1 MSRQAIFNGHTWII
15 MLTAIIILGLMGI
28 GSIAGLFYLLTTTSV
43 SVLTGFEVVG
53 IPSIPYIVVKGI
65 IILAEVMVGKKPT
78 ETLDK
83 KEE

>member
-1 MSRQAIFNGHTWII
+1 MSKQAIFNGHTWII

>member
-1 MSRQAIFNGHTWII
+1 